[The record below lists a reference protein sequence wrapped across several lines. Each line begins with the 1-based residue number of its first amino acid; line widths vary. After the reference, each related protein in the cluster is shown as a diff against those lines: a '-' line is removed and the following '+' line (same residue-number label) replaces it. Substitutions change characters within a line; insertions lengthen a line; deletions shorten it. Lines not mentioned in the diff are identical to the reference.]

1 MMGHLRGNQA
11 KWEGLL
17 AAELAEETKTEISDA
32 EEINLEECCDSDRRA
47 SLPAVM
53 LETVDR
59 LGRRHSVP
67 INFAG
72 NEINVGIGRRE
83 SLPGSERPRRFVG
96 VQERHL
102 EEEEEDEEEFNMSLR

>member
-1 MMGHLRGNQA
+1 
-11 KWEGLL
+11 
-17 AAELAEETKTEISDA
+17 
-32 EEINLEECCDSDRRA
+32 
-47 SLPAVM
+47 M

-72 NEINVGIGRRE
+72 NDINVGGVGGRRE
-83 SLPGSERPRRFVG
+83 SLPVSERVRRFVG

-102 EEEEEDEEEFNMSLR
+102 EEEEDEEYNMSLRSVL